1 VTVITDGTNNWIV
14 ADWDRVPNFSNAA
27 EQNSFQVWIG
37 LTATQDITFTYGPE
51 LTAGEG
57 GALTVG
63 AENFLGNS
71 GQNAYFSDG
80 TTTTGTLPTSTTEL
94 AVSGSAGAPGETKT
108 ITITAK
114 ANQLGKWRNCAKME
128 TDAVFGE
135 AMSCVQG
142 ETVKP

>member
-1 VTVITDGTNNWIV
+1 M
-14 ADWDRVPNFSNAA
+14 
-27 EQNSFQVWIG
+27 
-37 LTATQDITFTYGPE
+37 GPE

-80 TTTTGTLPTSTTEL
+80 ATTTGTLPTSATEL

-108 ITITAK
+108 ITINAK
-114 ANQLGKWRNCAKME
+114 ATNLGEWTNCAKMV

-135 AMSCVQG
+135 ATSCVQG
-142 ETVKP
+142 ETIKP